1 MIKKVVPIN
10 YTSKDFDTIRKDLV
24 SYIKRYYPDT
34 YKDFNQASFGSM
46 MMDLIAMVGD
56 NLSFYLDYNANESFM
71 HTSLEFENVVM
82 HAKQLGYKY
91 DPNRT
96 SVGNVDIYIPVPSKG
111 NEVAPDL
118 RYLPKM
124 LRGTVFTTSTGIPFT
139 LNQNV
144 DFNDPNIE
152 VTAAPSESSDGTSTD
167 YYIAKATAQVVSG
180 QENVAVIEIGEF
192 QRFLKVE
199 IPGNNI
205 TEILRV
211 VDDEG
216 NEYSEVNY
224 LSQNTVFKEMTRAG
238 VGDNSQPSIIKSFPV
253 PRRFVVERDGA
264 NLFLVFGY
272 GSESEIK
279 NNKISDPSDV
289 ALKISGKNYVS
300 DTAFD
305 PSNLVTSDK
314 FGVSPDNTNLTVTYR
329 YNTVDNSNT
338 GAGTITNV
346 SSPIIIF
353 ENEQQLSREK
363 LDYITTNLTV
373 YNEEPINGD
382 ITTPTTEE
390 IKRRAIAQF
399 ATQERAVTLKDYVS
413 ATYAM
418 PNKFGSVKRAAAIRD
433 NDDLRRNI
441 NLFIISENSNSEL
454 EKASS
459 GLKNNLTTWL
469 NSVKMV
475 SDSVDILDAN
485 VLNLGISFEVFA
497 QSYANKSNLYGEI
510 REKIYQELKE
520 IPPEIG
526 EYLYLTEIFKI
537 LKEIDEVLD
546 VVNINLEV
554 KSGGNYSSYSIGLD
568 SLMSVDGRVLQT
580 PMDTIWEVKYVT
592 DISGIIR

>member
-10 YTSKDFDTIRKDLV
+10 YTSKDFDAIRKDLM
-24 SYIKRYYPDT
+24 SYVKRYYPDT

-56 NLSFYLDYNANESFM
+56 NLSFYLDYNANESFLDS
-71 HTSLEFENVVM
+71 SLEFDNVIM

-96 SVGNVDIYIPVPSKG
+96 SVGNVEIYIPVPSSQSR
-111 NEVAPDL
+111 VAPDL
-118 RYLPKM
+118 RYLPKI

-139 LNQNV
+139 LNENI

-152 VTAAPSESSDGTSTD
+152 VTASPSEASDGTSTD
-167 YYIAKATAQVVSG
+167 YYTAKAVAQVVSG
-180 QENVAVIEIGEF
+180 QENVTSVDIGDF

-199 IPGNNI
+199 VPGNNI
-205 TEILRV
+205 TEILSV
-211 VDDEG
+211 FDDEG

-224 LSQNTVFKEMTRAG
+224 LSQNTVFREMTRPG
-238 VGDNSQPSIIKSFPV
+238 IGDNRNPSVMRAFPV
-253 PRRFVVERDGA
+253 PRRFVVERDGSR
-264 NLFLVFGY
+264 LFLIFGY
-272 GSESEIK
+272 GSEKEIK
-279 NNKISDPSDV
+279 NNKVADPSEV

-314 FGVSPDNTNLTVTYR
+314 FGVSPENTSLTITYR
-329 YNTVDNSNT
+329 YNTVNNSNT
-338 GAGTITNV
+338 AAGTITNI

-353 ENEQQLSREK
+353 ENEQQLDQDK
-363 LDYITTNLTV
+363 INYITSNLSV
-373 YNEEPINGD
+373 YNDEPVNGD

-390 IKRRAIAQF
+390 IKRRATAQF
-399 ATQERAVTLKDYVS
+399 ATQQRAVTLRDYVS
-413 ATYAM
+413 AAYAM

-433 NDDLRRNI
+433 SDDLRRNI
-441 NLFIISENSNSEL
+441 NLYIISENQDSEL

-459 GLKNNLTTWL
+459 ALKNNLITWL
-469 NSVKMV
+469 NSVKMI

-485 VLNLGISFEVFA
+485 IINLGIKFDVLA
-497 QSYANKSNLYGEI
+497 QSQINKASLYSEI
-510 REKIYQELKE
+510 RDKIFQELTE

-526 EYLYLTEIFKI
+526 QALYITEIFKV
-537 LKEIDEVLD
+537 LKDIDGLLD
-546 VVNINLEV
+546 VINVSLEI
-554 KSGGNYSSYSIGLD
+554 KSGGKYSPYSVSVD
-568 SLMSVDGRVLQT
+568 SLTSVDGRVLHV
-580 PMDTIWEVKYVT
+580 PEDTIWEVKYIT